1 VSAGRWPLIGSS
13 IGLAVLVGGALF
25 LVTTSDSPQGGSSPA
40 GSPFSPRTV
49 ARPANA
55 PRSTQ
60 ATHPKI
66 ADRAEVGAS
75 PLDRGGT
82 EATPVSG
89 NSDGERLKSYERL
102 WTDPDAAQLRAAEQ
116 KLLKRLKRLPPADLV
131 ALLGKGPSTRS
142 ANLMLITMQ
151 NARGPRRIR
160 YENALLL
167 EMESAFEQPE
177 KLKLLYD
184 VAVSL
189 DLSRRNA
196 KAADALVEKLGLAK
210 D

>member
-1 VSAGRWPLIGSS
+1 M
-13 IGLAVLVGGALF
+13 
-25 LVTTSDSPQGGSSPA
+25 SP
-40 GSPFSPRTV
+40 T
-49 ARPANA
+49 PANF
-55 PRSTQ
+55 R
-60 ATHPKI
+60 
-66 ADRAEVGAS
+66 
-75 PLDRGGT
+75 
-82 EATPVSG
+82 
-89 NSDGERLKSYERL
+89 
-102 WTDPDAAQLRAAEQ
+102 
-116 KLLKRLKRLPPADLV
+116 
-131 ALLGKGPSTRS
+131 
-142 ANLMLITMQ
+142 Q